1 MNYKIMDKPFLTIIL
16 GFLGLTIGLAEI
28 HILFKI
34 LALAVPTFYTAWRW
48 YNDIKNVNK
57 GEN

>member
-1 MNYKIMDKPFLTIIL
+1 MDKPFLTIIL